1 MSKIINELNYMKFLL
16 GYKRGVV
23 ISEQKLNQLDE
34 NRIKNYINSK
44 LVVEQVTTTQTQV
57 KKTVTQ
63 CPPGQYWDGKSC
75 VDTITKINFT
85 PYRDKTGKP
94 LKVIPTSGKVYVT
107 DPNDPKIL
115 EYKRRMELYNI
126 SKDEVYPK
134 LEYQWN
140 WDIINTQEEIKK
152 NEEFLKQNQSQLNT
166 NEINSYNS
174 VINSDKKYIEN
185 RYRLLSL
192 NYDNFLVSGDNLLEK
207 PKDVN
212 LSIAYNTARKGT
224 NYNQPTFNQQK
235 LIDLGVKKYKIYPDY
250 EYNLGETS
258 NRPLFYKKPTLE
270 FIYADPEIFIW
281 NQPRVIK
288 WACPSARGGSCV
300 EDNNGKF
307 NSKEECENTTQ
318 ADGGCKVEPLTQMA
332 TLKPKEV
339 LNKNKDEIVKNVNV
353 TSEAKSLEVGCNLN
367 ENFSGVKADSS
378 KNYVGLEYNA
388 TIVAGVGNNLTINF
402 DPFTIPD
409 AFYVKYG
416 KEEFFSGFRGKKR
429 NKEKNYQKT
438 LNSFDDLKDK
448 IQQVIT
454 RVGGTIQV
462 NNRNLVI
469 KDTESWST
477 TINVVGDTNLKI
489 LVFSPLGGTK
499 FKITTTC
506 SNNEI
511 TKK

>member
-1 MSKIINELNYMKFLL
+1 M
-16 GYKRGVV
+16 
-23 ISEQKLNQLDE
+23 
-34 NRIKNYINSK
+34 
-44 LVVEQVTTTQTQV
+44 T
-57 KKTVTQ
+57 
-63 CPPGQYWDGKSC
+63 
-75 VDTITKINFT
+75 
-85 PYRDKTGKP
+85 
-94 LKVIPTSGKVYVT
+94 
-107 DPNDPKIL
+107 
-115 EYKRRMELYNI
+115 
-126 SKDEVYPK
+126 
-134 LEYQWN
+134 
-140 WDIINTQEEIKK
+140 
-152 NEEFLKQNQSQLNT
+152 
-166 NEINSYNS
+166 
-174 VINSDKKYIEN
+174 
-185 RYRLLSL
+185 
-192 NYDNFLVSGDNLLEK
+192 
-207 PKDVN
+207 
-212 LSIAYNTARKGT
+212 
-224 NYNQPTFNQQK
+224 
-235 LIDLGVKKYKIYPDY
+235 
-250 EYNLGETS
+250 
-258 NRPLFYKKPTLE
+258 
-270 FIYADPEIFIW
+270 
-281 NQPRVIK
+281 
-288 WACPSARGGSCV
+288 
-300 EDNNGKF
+300 
-307 NSKEECENTTQ
+307 
-318 ADGGCKVEPLTQMA
+318 
-332 TLKPKEV
+332 TLKPQEV
-339 LNKNKDEIVKNVNV
+339 LNKNKDEIVKNLNV

-429 NKEKNYQKT
+429 NKEINYQKT